1 MDNIKDLILS
11 SYDIAITS
19 HSDEDAD
26 AFGSSMA
33 LRLALMSLGK
43 NVDYYVSLPL
53 EHRLQFFP
61 KDYIIYDEEKH
72 TKKYDLCIC
81 LDSADEKRLG
91 KRIKLKNEAKKTI
104 NIDHHYTNTR
114 YAMENRVGDN
124 MSSTGEMIYDLL
136 IEMNI
141 EITKEIATYLYCA
154 IMGDTSC
161 LKYSSATPKTVM
173 IISKLME
180 CGIDHADLSRRLF
193 DTEKIT
199 SIKLKGYIMNNIK
212 SFYDGE
218 VSLVSIDEEK
228 FLEYGV
234 LEKDVGDIVNIPRS
248 VEGTQIAVSLR
259 QVPEKVK
266 ISLRSNGKYNV
277 GEIAQKLGGGGHMMA
292 AGIGLFGATLADAE
306 EKILKVIGD
315 YINGWIW

>member
-91 KRIKLKNEAKKTI
+91 KRIKRLGIHE
-104 NIDHHYTNTR
+104 
-114 YAMENRVGDN
+114 
-124 MSSTGEMIYDLL
+124 LL
-136 IEMNI
+136 
-141 EITKEIATYLYCA
+141 
-154 IMGDTSC
+154 
-161 LKYSSATPKTVM
+161 
-173 IISKLME
+173 
-180 CGIDHADLSRRLF
+180 
-193 DTEKIT
+193 
-199 SIKLKGYIMNNIK
+199 
-212 SFYDGE
+212 
-218 VSLVSIDEEK
+218 
-228 FLEYGV
+228 
-234 LEKDVGDIVNIPRS
+234 
-248 VEGTQIAVSLR
+248 VEGKSVSDAANFMR
-259 QVPEKVK
+259 GMGW
-266 ISLRSNGKYNV
+266 R
-277 GEIAQKLGGGGHMMA
+277 EIDSICRGYG
-292 AGIGLFGATLADAE
+292 F
-306 EKILKVIGD
+306 
-315 YINGWIW
+315 

>member
-1 MDNIKDLILS
+1 MDNIKNLILS

-26 AFGSSMA
+26 AYCSSMA
-33 LRLALMSLGK
+33 LRLALQSLGK

-53 EHRLQFFP
+53 EHRLEFLA
-61 KDYIIYDEEKH
+61 KDHIIYDEEKH
-72 TKKYDLCIC
+72 TKKYELVIC

-91 KRIKLKNEAKKTI
+91 KRIKLKNEAQNSI

-114 YAMENRVGDN
+114 YAMENRVGEN

-136 IEMNI
+136 LEMDI

-154 IMGDTSC
+154 IMSDTGC
-161 LKYSSATPKTVM
+161 LKYSSTTPKTVM

-193 DTEKIT
+193 DTEKINA
-199 SIKLKGYIMNNIK
+199 IKLKGYIMNNIK
-212 SFYDGE
+212 SFYNGA
-218 VSLVSIDEEK
+218 VSLVSIDEEI
-228 FLEYGV
+228 FNEYDV

-248 VEGTQIAVSLR
+248 VEGTEIAVSIR
-259 QVPEKVK
+259 KVPGKVK

-277 GEIAQKLGGGGHMMA
+277 GEIAQKLDGGGHMMA
-292 AGIGLFGATLADAE
+292 AGISLFDSSLSIAE
-306 EKILKVIGD
+306 EKILKVIGE
-315 YINGWIW
+315 YING